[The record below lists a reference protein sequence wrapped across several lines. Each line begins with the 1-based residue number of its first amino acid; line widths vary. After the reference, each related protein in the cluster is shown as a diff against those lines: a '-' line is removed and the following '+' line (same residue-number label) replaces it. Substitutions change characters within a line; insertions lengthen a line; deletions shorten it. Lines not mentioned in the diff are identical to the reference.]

1 MARSKVLQWKLA
13 WKRRWQFDIIG
24 LRVTSSKGLRWK
36 SAWRRR
42 WVLLTKWHCRFWDQ
56 GALQLIAQKA
66 HYNTFISSL
75 LWLEAKYCNEK
86 WHEEESGNL
95 TLLLLGHFARNVCNR
110 VCGAPKH
117 TYFCGLTRRAV
128 AVSFLLHEI
137 NWECSSCRLVSTVTV
152 FAW

>member
-1 MARSKVLQWKLA
+1 ME
-13 WKRRWQFDIIG
+13 IG
-24 LRVTSSKGLRWK
+24 MKEEMGVADKMTLSVLRW
-36 SAWRRR
+36 
-42 WVLLTKWHCRFWDQ
+42 

-137 NWECSSCRLVSTVTV
+137 N
-152 FAW
+152 